1 MTSLTDTN
9 EDYAVWLPSISNF
22 YNNIITRYHHQGDD
36 YFPPERIPVGLEHGL
51 AGCNFL
57 KEDDS
62 YFQYKWGLYSI
73 GHAQRDVTKTDKR
86 DMIIQQR
93 DRSKT
98 FILGDSGGYQIVTGV
113 IKCDWNNFKSDDSLR
128 HQVLNWLEHTA
139 DYSMILDVPTL
150 ATLPQY
156 SAKSGIKDFAQCLD
170 YTKFNADFFVKN
182 RKFETKY
189 LNVMQG
195 MNEQESRA
203 WYDAVKHYPFE
214 GWAFSGAC
222 KSNKIDILLRRLIQM
237 RDDKLLER
245 GERDLVHVLGVGKL
259 ELAVVYTAIKRA
271 LREHVNPDMEFTF
284 DAASPF
290 IGASKGE
297 IYAESIYKSDSFRL
311 QTDRFINDKSLK
323 GSTVRLPYRSPI
335 ADRLTMGDMCYQGV
349 GALDKNGQVSKTS
362 WDSLTYMLMQG
373 HNTYSHIESIQRAN
387 RFADSTMPL
396 IDTDHNLWSQVSGKG
411 KARQIDDHIPV
422 EVVYMINFIEK
433 LFKSENPMTMIN
445 EAESL
450 FATFSRQKSV
460 KNSDVLFTNLFQMG
474 NDETVDS
481 DEEIEQ
487 DTSEEFLETLT

>member
-1 MTSLTDTN
+1 
-9 EDYAVWLPSISNF
+9 
-22 YNNIITRYHHQGDD
+22 
-36 YFPPERIPVGLEHGL
+36 
-51 AGCNFL
+51 
-57 KEDDS
+57 
-62 YFQYKWGLYSI
+62 
-73 GHAQRDVTKTDKR
+73 
-86 DMIIQQR
+86 
-93 DRSKT
+93 
-98 FILGDSGGYQIVTGV
+98 
-113 IKCDWNNFKSDDSLR
+113 
-128 HQVLNWLEHTA
+128 
-139 DYSMILDVPTL
+139 
-150 ATLPQY
+150 
-156 SAKSGIKDFAQCLD
+156 
-170 YTKFNADFFVKN
+170 
-182 RKFETKY
+182 
-189 LNVMQG
+189 
-195 MNEQESRA
+195 
-203 WYDAVKHYPFE
+203 
-214 GWAFSGAC
+214 
-222 KSNKIDILLRRLIQM
+222 M

-271 LREHVNPDMEFTF
+271 LREHVNSDMEFTF

-297 IYAESIYKSDSFRL
+297 IYAESIYKSESFRL
-311 QTDRFINDKSLK
+311 QTARFINDKSLK

-387 RFADSTMPL
+387 RFADCTMPL

-433 LFKSENPMTMIN
+433 LFKSESPMTMIN

-474 NDETVDS
+474 DDAPVES

-487 DTSEEFLETLT
+487 ETSEEFLETLT